1 MIKSLKDTNIV
12 HVAAGAYHTVL
23 LGSDGRVYTFGD
35 GDNGKLGHGNTET
48 KLVPTMIEK
57 DATGN
62 PLAFI
67 GPPRVFIKG
76 ASKDAASAAGGA
88 GSVEASDKPA
98 STEASDKPAGE
109 SVTQESAPEKS
120 PVEILVDEF
129 KVTKEEAEAAY
140 KLNDENLDDARE
152 YLKPQAEGEGE
163 SGNVFDFD

>member
-1 MIKSLKDTNIV
+1 
-12 HVAAGAYHTVL
+12 
-23 LGSDGRVYTFGD
+23 
-35 GDNGKLGHGNTET
+35 
-48 KLVPTMIEK
+48 MIEK
-57 DATGN
+57 DATGS

-67 GPPRVFIKG
+67 GPRHVGLVKE
-76 ASKDAASAAGGA
+76 ASKDAASAAGGGGGGG
-88 GSVEASDKPA
+88 GSAEASDKPT

-109 SVTQESAPEKS
+109 SITPESAPEKS

>member
-1 MIKSLKDTNIV
+1 
-12 HVAAGAYHTVL
+12 
-23 LGSDGRVYTFGD
+23 
-35 GDNGKLGHGNTET
+35 
-48 KLVPTMIEK
+48 MIEK

-67 GPPRVFIKG
+67 GPKHDGLVKG
-76 ASKDAASAAGGA
+76 ASEGKGASSAWGGGGG

-109 SVTQESAPEKS
+109 SVTPESAPEKS

-152 YLKPQAEGEGE
+152 FLKPQAEGEGE
-163 SGNVFDFD
+163 AGNVFDFDWCGGRCVWQAHSPRLQENSKLLAKKVKVGHNTLPINT